1 MPKTS
6 EDLLLASNSPRRKEL
21 LIQMGVNFSVIAN
34 SVDESLQ
41 TVEIPRDYVSRL
53 ALAKARGGFALSS
66 SNAPVLGADTA
77 VVLGQQIF
85 GKPSDADEALSML
98 MALSARKHSV
108 MTAVAVTDGVTSAS
122 RVSVSEVT
130 FRRIEA
136 CECRDYVRTG
146 EPMDKAGGYAIQG
159 FGGVFVEHLEGSY
172 SGVVGLP
179 IDLTHQLLRLFHVPV
194 WASLG

>member
-1 MPKTS
+1 
-6 EDLLLASNSPRRKEL
+6 
-21 LIQMGVNFSVIAN
+21 
-34 SVDESLQ
+34 
-41 TVEIPRDYVSRL
+41 
-53 ALAKARGGFALSS
+53 
-66 SNAPVLGADTA
+66 

-130 FRRIEA
+130 FRCIET
-136 CECRDYVRTG
+136 CEGRDYVRTG
-146 EPMDKAGGYAIQG
+146 EPMDRAGGYAIQG

-194 WASLG
+194 WASLS

>member
-1 MPKTS
+1 MPKTAV
-6 EDLLLASNSPRRKEL
+6 DLLLASNSPRRKEL

-41 TVEIPRDYVSRL
+41 TVETPRDYVSRL

-66 SNAPVLGADTA
+66 SNTPVLGADTA

-108 MTAVAVTDGVTSAS
+108 MTAVAVTDGVTSAN

-130 FRRIEA
+130 FRCIET

-146 EPMDKAGGYAIQG
+146 EPMDKADGYAIQG

-179 IDLTHQLLRLFHVPV
+179 IDLTHQLLRLFHVPI
-194 WASLG
+194 WASLS